1 MSRDFTPFYSS
12 TSDGSDLTL
21 CRILEAAGSIQ
32 YKVTTGVPVTAGFVI
47 PPYNDVELQ
56 YQNGAYPT
64 KPTYITFKQNG
75 TPVYYIYLEY
85 DANGAVTRV
94 AQD

>member
-1 MSRDFTPFYSS
+1 MSRDFTPVYSS

-32 YKVTTGVPVTAGFVI
+32 TKVTTGFAI
-47 PPYNDVELQ
+47 PAYNDVVLE
-56 YQNGAYPT
+56 YSNSSYPT
-64 KPTYITFKQNG
+64 KPTYITFKLNG
-75 TPVYYIYLEY
+75 TPVYYVYLQY
-85 DANGAVTRV
+85 DGNGALTRV